1 MTSTEIKVTWFAVGA
16 SARDSAGV
24 TCQGLALS
32 ADSVT
37 RLLPSLIFFFFLWK
51 QNRDP
56 SIIHG

>member
-37 RLLPSLIFFFFLWK
+37 RLLPSLIFFFFPVETK
-51 QNRDP
+51 
-56 SIIHG
+56 S